1 MRISYNVM
9 KNMQSEDKGKEA
21 QKEPNRKPERPVAD
35 EANEN
40 TGGKK

>member
-9 KNMQSEDKGKEA
+9 KNMQLEDKDEEA
-21 QKEPNRKPERPVAD
+21 RREPNRKPERPVAD